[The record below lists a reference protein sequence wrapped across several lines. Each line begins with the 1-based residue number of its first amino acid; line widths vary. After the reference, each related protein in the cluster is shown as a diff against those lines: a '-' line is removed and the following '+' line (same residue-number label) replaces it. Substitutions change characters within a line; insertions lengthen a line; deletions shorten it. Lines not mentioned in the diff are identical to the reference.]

1 MAAVA
6 YLDTHVVAWLYAGQV
21 ELLTDRALR
30 LLRDSD
36 LLISPMVRLELQYL
50 HEVGRTRAPAH
61 AVIRELAS
69 TIGLRVCRLSFGE
82 VVEKAE
88 RQSWT
93 RDPFDRIIVAQAAH
107 AGAALVTKDKTIQ
120 QNYSMAVW

>member
-1 MAAVA
+1 MAAIA
-6 YLDTHVVAWLYAGQV
+6 YLDTHVVAWLYAGHV
-21 ELLTDRALR
+21 ELLSDRALSV
-30 LLRDSD
+30 LRDSD

-50 HEVGRTRAPAH
+50 HEVGRTTVPARA
-61 AVIRELAS
+61 VMQELAS
-69 TIGLRVCRLSFGE
+69 TIGLRLCRLSFGE

-88 RQSWT
+88 RHSWT

-107 AGAALVTKDKTIQ
+107 ARAALVTKDKTIQ

>member
-6 YLDTHVVAWLYAGQV
+6 YLDTHVVAWLCAGQV

-50 HEVGRTRAPAH
+50 LLLHVTDGLVVEIDQVVPVLACQERDGATRVLVVLAGYHVRWQRAPL
-61 AVIRELAS
+61 EL
-69 TIGLRVCRLSFGE
+69 LL
-82 VVEKAE
+82 
-88 RQSWT
+88 
-93 RDPFDRIIVAQAAH
+93 
-107 AGAALVTKDKTIQ
+107 
-120 QNYSMAVW
+120 